1 MLRLMTSGALL
12 LPALL
17 GLSISTVVQP
27 LEPADMPT
35 TPSAASVLT
44 QHLAPVAIGMQSSVP
59 ATVPWISQ
67 YRQIANVS
75 ATAEPPRN
83 LLASI
88 AARTRITTHPAEVG
102 ATSIHVKMASGFQAG
117 ARVRINP
124 AGATEEDNVLTDAD
138 SFSLERPLRYMH
150 GLGETVLQLGGG
162 AAIERVRTSVS
173 LANVPAEA
181 QAVQAEPQPLP
192 QAQVPTTP
200 TPPVGVHSHAHTQ
213 ASGLA
218 RRDPPLPGSVS
229 ELFSRASLYMRGRW
243 GLEAAVL
250 LLMVLLASLL
260 MAGYAHMGSNQPPR
274 STGVLPARSGFPA
287 PHAFRPRLGQIPD
300 ACLLRLQPL
309 LPLAQQEAGRGAHGL
324 PQSPRRVEGLHGLP
338 GGQVGVLLSGD
349 ARWFLV

>member
-1 MLRLMTSGALL
+1 MTSGALL

-44 QHLAPVAIGMQSSVP
+44 QHLAPVAIGTQSSVA
-59 ATVPWISQ
+59 ATVPWITQ

-88 AARTRITTHPAEVG
+88 AARTRITTHPAKVG

-124 AGATEEDNVLTDAD
+124 AGATEEDNVLMDAD

-181 QAVQAEPQPLP
+181 PAQAEPQPLP
-192 QAQVPTTP
+192 QVQVP

-229 ELFSRASLYMRGRW
+229 GLFSRASLYMRGRW

-250 LLMVLLASLL
+250 LLVLLLASLL
-260 MAGYAHMGSNQPPR
+260 MAGYAHMGSNQPQSDR
-274 STGVLPARSGFPA
+274 FLLPARSGFPA
-287 PHAFRPRLGQIPD
+287 AHAFRPCLGQIPD
-300 ACLLRLQPL
+300 ARLLRLQPL

-338 GGQVGVLLSGD
+338 GGQVGVLLS
-349 ARWFLV
+349 AVCVRF

>member
-1 MLRLMTSGALL
+1 MASGALL

-17 GLSISTVVQP
+17 GLSSSSVQP
-27 LEPADMPT
+27 LEPADVPT
-35 TPSAASVLT
+35 KPSAANVLT
-44 QHLAPVAIGMQSSVP
+44 QRLAPVAIGMQSSLAAP
-59 ATVPWISQ
+59 VPWITQ

-124 AGATEEDNVLTDAD
+124 AGATEEDNVLTHAD

-173 LANVPAEA
+173 LANLPAEP
-181 QAVQAEPQPLP
+181 QAEPQPLP
-192 QAQVPTTP
+192 QAKVPTTP
-200 TPPVGVHSHAHTQ
+200 TPVEVRSHAHTQ

-229 ELFSRASLYMRGRW
+229 ELLSRASLYMRGRW
-243 GLEAAVL
+243 GVEAAVL
-250 LLMVLLASLL
+250 LLAVLLASLL
-260 MAGYAHMGSNQPPR
+260 MAGYASQ
-274 STGVLPARSGFPA
+274 
-287 PHAFRPRLGQIPD
+287 
-300 ACLLRLQPL
+300 
-309 LPLAQQEAGRGAHGL
+309 GL
-324 PQSPRRVEGLHGLP
+324 EPTRE
-338 GGQVGVLLSGD
+338 
-349 ARWFLV
+349 

>member
-1 MLRLMTSGALL
+1 VPRPMTSGALL

-44 QHLAPVAIGMQSSVP
+44 QHLAPVAIGMQSSVA
-59 ATVPWISQ
+59 ATVPWITQ
-67 YRQIANVS
+67 YRQIKNVS

-102 ATSIHVKMASGFQAG
+102 AKSIHVKMASGFQAG

-173 LANVPAEA
+173 LANEPAEA

-192 QAQVPTTP
+192 QAHVPTTP
-200 TPPVGVHSHAHTQ
+200 SPPVGEHSHAHTQ

-250 LLMVLLASLL
+250 LLLVLLASLL
-260 MAGYAHMGSNQPPR
+260 MAGYAHMGSNQPP
-274 STGVLPARSGFPA
+274 
-287 PHAFRPRLGQIPD
+287 
-300 ACLLRLQPL
+300 
-309 LPLAQQEAGRGAHGL
+309 E
-324 PQSPRRVEGLHGLP
+324 
-338 GGQVGVLLSGD
+338 
-349 ARWFLV
+349 

>member
-1 MLRLMTSGALL
+1 MPRLMTSGALL

-44 QHLAPVAIGMQSSVP
+44 QHLAPVAIGTQSSV
-59 ATVPWISQ
+59 AAIVPWITQ

-250 LLMVLLASLL
+250 LLLVLLASLL
-260 MAGYAHMGSNQPPR
+260 MAGYAHMGSNQPP
-274 STGVLPARSGFPA
+274 
-287 PHAFRPRLGQIPD
+287 
-300 ACLLRLQPL
+300 
-309 LPLAQQEAGRGAHGL
+309 E
-324 PQSPRRVEGLHGLP
+324 
-338 GGQVGVLLSGD
+338 
-349 ARWFLV
+349 